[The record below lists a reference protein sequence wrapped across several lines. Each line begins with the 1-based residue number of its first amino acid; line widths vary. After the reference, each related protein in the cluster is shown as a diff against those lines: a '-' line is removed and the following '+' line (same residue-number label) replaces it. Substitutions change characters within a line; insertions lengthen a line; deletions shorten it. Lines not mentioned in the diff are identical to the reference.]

1 MKAGGRVLTKSIR
14 LTDEESQ
21 ELEEV
26 VKQTGEVEASV
37 LKRAALRGLREE
49 REDRA
54 ILLYL
59 NGASSAE
66 AAAVARLPR
75 ARFLDVLADR
85 GISLLDDPSVAPEEL
100 EALGRLLGADKLVGV
115 ARELGGGGPAAP
127 TPAAEVRYPV
137 AARSTGRSRRRRS

>member
-1 MKAGGRVLTKSIR
+1 MLTKSIR

-54 ILLYL
+54 VLLYL
-59 NGASSAE
+59 NGASSGE
-66 AAAVARLPR
+66 AAAVAKLPR

-115 ARELGGGGPAAP
+115 ARELGGGGSAAAP

>member
-1 MKAGGRVLTKSIR
+1 MLTKSIR

-54 ILLYL
+54 VLLYL

-75 ARFLDVLADR
+75 ARFLDALADR

-127 TPAAEVRYPV
+127 TRVAEVRYPV